1 MAFQTLSI
9 CTGEENNSST
19 YAIGTVN
26 TAKTQFGAEML
37 LVAKS
42 WMALANNDLEGIVI
56 LTQLN
61 PIALIKALS

>member
-1 MAFQTLSI
+1 MTVQTLAI

-26 TAKTQFGAEML
+26 TTNTQFGAEML

-42 WMALANNDLEGIVI
+42 
-56 LTQLN
+56 
-61 PIALIKALS
+61 

>member
-1 MAFQTLSI
+1 MAGCSEKNT
-9 CTGEENNSST
+9 T

-26 TAKTQFGAEML
+26 TANTQCGAEML

-42 WMALANNDLEGIVI
+42 WMALANSDLEGIVI

-61 PIALIKALS
+61 PIALVKALS